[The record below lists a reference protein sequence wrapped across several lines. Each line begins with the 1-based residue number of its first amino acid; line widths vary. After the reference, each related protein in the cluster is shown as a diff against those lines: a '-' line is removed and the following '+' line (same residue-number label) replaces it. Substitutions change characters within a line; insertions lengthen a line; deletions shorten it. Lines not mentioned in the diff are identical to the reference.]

1 MIILVVCVPISQNL
15 ENKWKMR
22 EKRGFF
28 YFTSFF
34 RALAF
39 PKTMAKKFQRL
50 YTSTAFE
57 P

>member
-1 MIILVVCVPISQNL
+1 MIILVVCIPISQNL

-22 EKRGFF
+22 EKRDFF
-28 YFTSFF
+28 YFT
-34 RALAF
+34 LF

-50 YTSTAFE
+50 FTLTAFE